1 MSNLKAKAL
10 DRKLFL
16 SVSYIFIIF
25 VSILCLFPF
34 ILVIS
39 GSFTLNEAIMK
50 FGYNLIP
57 KKFSLEA
64 YSFIFN
70 NPNQL
75 INAYKMSIIV
85 TVIGTG
91 LSVFFNSMTAYVLSR
106 KDYKYR
112 NGIAFY
118 FFFTTIFQGGLIPW
132 YILCVRYLRFKEHPY
147 LALIIPPIFN
157 FFYFIVL
164 RSFMTSIPDSIIES
178 AKIDGASDFLIF
190 RKLIMPLSKAAVATI
205 ALFAALNYW
214 NDFFN
219 PMLFITEDQYIPLQY
234 FLYRIINAMN
244 AINSQMSSAG
254 VVIQYPSESFK
265 LAMTVVAT
273 GPILLVYPFIQ
284 KYFIKGITVG
294 AVKG

>member
-1 MSNLKAKAL
+1 MSNLKAKTL

-16 SVSYIFIIF
+16 SVNYIFII
-25 VSILCLFPF
+25 VVTVLCLFPF
-34 ILVIS
+34 IMVVT
-39 GSFTLNEAIMK
+39 GSFTSNEAIMK
-50 FGYNLIP
+50 YGYKLIP
-57 KKFSLEA
+57 EKFSLEA
-64 YSFIFN
+64 YTFIFSD
-70 NPNQL
+70 PKQI
-75 INAYKMSIIV
+75 INAYKMSIVV
-85 TVIGTG
+85 TVIGTV
-91 LSVFFNSMTAYVLSR
+91 LSVFFSSMAAYVLSR

-132 YILCVRYLRFKEHPY
+132 YILTVRYLQFKEHPY
-147 LALIIPPIFN
+147 LALIIPPMFN

-164 RSFMTSIPDSIIES
+164 RSFMSSIPDAIIES
-178 AKIDGASDFLIF
+178 AKIDGAGDFLIF
-190 RKLIMPLSKAAVATI
+190 RKLVMPLSKAAVATI

-219 PMLFITEDQYIPLQY
+219 PMLFITKDQYIPLQY

-244 AINSQMSSAG
+244 AINSQMSSSG

-273 GPILLVYPFIQ
+273 GPIILVYPFIQ